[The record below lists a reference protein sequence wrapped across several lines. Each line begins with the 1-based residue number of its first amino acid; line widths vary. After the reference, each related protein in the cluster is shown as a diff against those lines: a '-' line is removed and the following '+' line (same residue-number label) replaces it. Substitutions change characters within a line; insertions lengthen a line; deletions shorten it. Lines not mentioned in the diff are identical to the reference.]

1 MLIPKKGD
9 AIQGMDGS
17 SKVIHCQILER
28 YNLQEIIEKKQKTT
42 TTKISFLTI
51 DLFTEVVTA
60 ILPTHDFPLLQD
72 LESILA
78 LYCKYFLRHATFSE
92 AA

>member
-1 MLIPKKGD
+1 MPSKAWMDLLRWYIAKSWKGTIYKKLLRK
-9 AIQGMDGS
+9 S
-17 SKVIHCQILER
+17 
-28 YNLQEIIEKKQKTT
+28 KKQQHQ
-42 TTKISFLTI
+42 KISFLTI

-60 ILPTHDFPLLQD
+60 FLPTHDFPLLQD